1 MYWKKLVLEYSILSA
16 RNFLINNKFT
26 QFHIFFILFE
36 NKKFF
41 YGTQFFYVLKIKFL
55 LNEIVYNDYLQQQF
69 LFKYH
74 VY

>member
-1 MYWKKLVLEYSILSA
+1 MA
-16 RNFLINNKFT
+16 
-26 QFHIFFILFE
+26 HI
-36 NKKFF
+36 
-41 YGTQFFYVLKIKFL
+41 YVLKIKFL